1 MKITTVILATS
12 FLFTVNTGMLHA
24 EAAKGKWIKPDTP
37 AQATYDRMV
46 ELLATGSGNWRM
58 SPDEK
63 QIGTTGAHKSK
74 LIKDLRGTDK
84 TAVNY
89 DVIGKGTTLQ
99 ENLYTGTLKEMVT
112 MYHCDR
118 RETCNT
124 LYASHYCAK
133 RNQPKFILNPK
144 ETSANRIVFDCDMST
159 SLCNSD
165 EDHIH
170 RLMIEASENDKHVK
184 LSYLGMRDQKW
195 RKKSTITHFD
205 RK

>member
-1 MKITTVILATS
+1 MTKIALAVGLLIVVQS
-12 FLFTVNTGMLHA
+12 SVLHA
-24 EAAKGKWIKPDTP
+24 EAAKGKWVKPDTP

-46 ELLATGSGNWRM
+46 ELMEGEWKM

-84 TAVNY
+84 TAVSY

-118 RETCNT
+118 RTTCET
-124 LYASHYCAK
+124 LLAEHFCAK
-133 RNQPKFILNPK
+133 RNQPRFILNAK
-144 ETSANRIVFDCDMST
+144 ETSKDRIVFDCDMST

-170 RLMIEASENDKHVK
+170 RLMVEASENDTHMK

-205 RK
+205 KK